1 MNLKDKLKQLPSS
14 PGVYFMK
21 DSRQNII
28 YIGKSKNLK
37 NRVQSYFQ
45 KAKNHS
51 PKIEK
56 LVHTI
61 RDFDYVVTDTEFEAL
76 LLECKLIKEQQPL
89 FNRMMKNPQVY
100 CYIEISYNEEIPRI
114 KVVNTIEGN
123 HHLYFGPYPN
133 RNRVEKA
140 IQGLKEYLQI
150 DCCHQSHQGKA
161 CLNYSLGTCMGICL
175 GEENMKKK
183 YLQAINRMT
192 SLLSLTDEGLLKDIE
207 SKMMQASES
216 FDFETA
222 AKYRDYFEGV
232 KSILQKE
239 KVIAFAKSNK
249 KVAIIEP
256 LDEHIFK
263 LFLIE
268 GDQVLFGK
276 KYDWESYDSIQNEL
290 TILQSDSSP
299 ENIQKNEID
308 EAQIIYSFVQR
319 AKTCTLI
326 EGSWI
331 DLTDD
336 LINRLIEKA
345 VNSRIE
351 V

>member
-51 PKIEK
+51 PKVEK

-61 RDFDYVVTDTEFEAL
+61 RDFDYMVTDTEFEAL
-76 LLECKLIKEQQPL
+76 LLECKLIKEQQPH
-89 FNRMMKNPQVY
+89 FNRMMKNLQVY
-100 CYIEISYNEEIPRI
+100 CYIEISNNEEIPRI
-114 KVVNTIEGN
+114 KVVNTIEEKQN
-123 HHLYFGPYPN
+123 LYFGPYPN

-140 IQGLKEYLQI
+140 VQGLKEYLQI
-150 DCCHQSHQGKA
+150 DCCHPGHQGNA

-175 GEENMKKK
+175 GEEKDKKNH
-183 YLQAINRMT
+183 QHAINRIIDF
-192 SLLSLTDEGLLKDIE
+192 LTMKDESLLKDIE
-207 SKMMQASES
+207 SKMLQASEN

-276 KYDWESYDSIQNEL
+276 KYDWKSFDSIMNEF
-290 TILQSDSSP
+290 TILQSKSSP
-299 ENIQKNEID
+299 ENIQKDEID
-308 EAQIIYSFVQR
+308 EAQIIYSFVQK
-319 AKTCTLI
+319 AKYRTII
-326 EGSWI
+326 EGSWL
-331 DLTDD
+331 DLTDN
-336 LINRLIEKA
+336 LIKELIEKA
-345 VNSRIE
+345 ANSRI
-351 V
+351 